1 MQDVSGVPA
10 LETERLR
17 LEPLTAAHADEMA
30 PLLDDPT
37 LHTYVGGA
45 PLSLDELRAR
55 YARQEGGLSP
65 DGRERWLNWICRE
78 RFALA
83 AVGYIQ
89 ATVDVERRAAQVA
102 WVIGSAYQGRGYAAE
117 AAVAMVA
124 WLTEDGVRVIDAHIH
139 PDHAASA
146 GVARAIGLTPTPTFV
161 DGEVRWERAL
171 G

>member
-1 MQDVSGVPA
+1 VQDVSGVPA

-45 PLSLDELRAR
+45 PLSLDELLAR

-78 RFALA
+78 RRSGV
-83 AVGYIQ
+83 AVGFAQ
-89 ATVDVERRAAQVA
+89 ATVDEDAGYAEVA

-117 AAVAMVA
+117 AAAMMVA
-124 WLTEDGVRVIDAHIH
+124 RLGEAGIRVIVAHIH
-139 PDHAASA
+139 PDNAASA
-146 GVARAIGLTPTPTFV
+146 GVARATGLTATSVVV
-161 DGEVRWERAL
+161 DGETRWERTLA
-171 G
+171 

>member
-1 MQDVSGVPA
+1 MHDVSGAPA

-30 PLLDDPT
+30 PLLDDPA

-78 RFALA
+78 RRSGV
-83 AVGYIQ
+83 AVGFVQ
-89 ATVDVERRAAQVA
+89 ATVDEDAGNAEVA
-102 WVIGSAYQGRGYAAE
+102 WVIGSAYHGRGYATE
-117 AAVAMVA
+117 AAAAMVA
-124 WLTEDGVRVIDAHIH
+124 RLTEDGVRVIGAHIH

-146 GVARAIGLTPTPTFV
+146 GVARAIGLTPTPTVV